1 MDREEARRLLDWYVG
16 IGVDEATGAV
26 AVDRFVVP
34 PAAPPVRTA
43 PARRPSPVPA
53 RPAAAL
59 EDARTLAAGAS
70 SLAELV
76 GVINAFDGCPLK
88 RTATTTCI
96 ADGNAEASIM
106 IIGEAP
112 GAEEDRQ
119 GKPFVGPAGKL
130 LDRMLAAIGLDRT
143 HVYITNTLYWRPP
156 GNRTPTPEEIAV
168 CLPFLE
174 RQVELL
180 SPRLLVYAGGTAVRA
195 MFDTAPGEG
204 ITRLRGR
211 WLRLEREG
219 REPVPAIAM
228 FHPAYLLRQ
237 PLRKRESWRDLLAI
251 RQRMEELGI
260 APGMPT
266 V

>member
-1 MDREEARRLLDWYVG
+1 MNREEARRLLDWYVG
-16 IGVDEATGAV
+16 IGVDEATTAV
-26 AVDRFVVP
+26 AVDRFAVP
-34 PAAPPVRTA
+34 PAAPPVRAA
-43 PARRPSPVPA
+43 PARGSQVPA

-59 EDARTLAAGAS
+59 EDARTLAASAS
-70 SLAELV
+70 SLTELV
-76 GVINAFDGCPLK
+76 AVINAFDGCPLK

-96 ADGNAEASIM
+96 ADGNTQATIM

-112 GAEEDRQ
+112 GAEEDRL

-156 GNRTPTPEEIAV
+156 GNRTPTPAEIAV

-180 SPRLLVYAGGTAVRA
+180 APRLLVYTGGTAVRA

-237 PLRKRESWRDLLAI
+237 PLKKRESWRDLLAI
-251 RQRMEELGI
+251 RQRMDELGI
-260 APGMPT
+260 APSMPT
-266 V
+266 D

>member
-16 IGVDEATGAV
+16 IGVDEATTATAV
-26 AVDRFVVP
+26 NRF
-34 PAAPPVRTA
+34 AAPSAPPPVRTA
-43 PARRPSPVPA
+43 PAKRPQAPA
-53 RPAAAL
+53 RPAVAL
-59 EDARTLAAGAS
+59 EDARTLAAGAF

-76 GVINAFDGCPLK
+76 EAINAFDGCPLK

-96 ADGNAEASIM
+96 ADGNAQAPIM

-112 GAEEDRQ
+112 GGEEDRQ
-119 GKPFVGPAGKL
+119 GKPFVGAAGKL

-143 HVYITNTLYWRPP
+143 RVYITNTLYWRPP

-180 SPRLLVYAGGTAVRA
+180 SPKLLVYVGGTAVKA

-204 ITRLRGR
+204 ITRIRGR

-237 PLRKRESWRDLLAI
+237 PLKKRDSWRDLLAI

-260 APGMPT
+260 APGMPK

>member
-1 MDREEARRLLDWYVG
+1 MDREEARKLLDWYVE
-16 IGVDEATGAV
+16 IGVDEATTAV
-26 AVDRFVVP
+26 AVDRFAVP
-34 PAAPPVRTA
+34 PALPPVQAA
-43 PARRPSPVPA
+43 PARGSQAPA
-53 RPAAAL
+53 PTAAAP
-59 EDARTLAAGAS
+59 EDARSLAASAS
-70 SLAELV
+70 SLTELV
-76 GVINAFDGCPLK
+76 EVINAFDGCPLK

-96 ADGNAEASIM
+96 ADGNAQASIM

-143 HVYITNTLYWRPP
+143 RVYITNTLYWRPP
-156 GNRTPTPEEIAV
+156 GNRTPTPAEIAV

-237 PLRKRESWRDLLAI
+237 PLKKRESWRDLLAI
-251 RQRMEELGI
+251 RERMDELGI
-260 APGMPT
+260 TPGTPPD
-266 V
+266 

>member
-16 IGVDEATGAV
+16 IGVDEATTAE
-26 AVDRFVVP
+26 AVDRFAAP
-34 PAAPPVRTA
+34 PAPPPVRTA
-43 PARRPSPVPA
+43 PAKRPQVPA
-53 RPAAAL
+53 GPAVAL
-59 EDARTLAAGAS
+59 EDARSLAAGAS

-76 GVINAFDGCPLK
+76 EAINAFDGCPLK

-96 ADGNAEASIM
+96 ADGNAQAPIM

-119 GKPFVGPAGKL
+119 GKPFVGAAGKL
-130 LDRMLAAIGLDRT
+130 LDRMLAAIDLDRT
-143 HVYITNTLYWRPP
+143 RVYITNTLYWRPP

-180 SPRLLVYAGGTAVRA
+180 SPRLLVYAGGTAVKA
-195 MFDTAPGEG
+195 MFNTAPGEG

-219 REPVPAIAM
+219 HDAVPAIAM

-237 PLRKRESWRDLLAI
+237 PLKKRESWRDLLAI

-266 V
+266 D

>member
-16 IGVDEATGAV
+16 IGVDEATTAV
-26 AVDRFVVP
+26 AVDRFAPP
-34 PAAPPVRTA
+34 PAPPPVRAA
-43 PARRPSPVPA
+43 PARRPQVPA
-53 RPAAAL
+53 RPAVAL
-59 EDARTLAAGAS
+59 EDARTLAAGSS

-76 GVINAFDGCPLK
+76 EAINAFEGCPLK

-96 ADGNAEASIM
+96 ADGNAEAPIM

-119 GKPFVGPAGKL
+119 GKPFVGAAGKL

-143 HVYITNTLYWRPP
+143 RVYITNTLYWRPP

-180 SPRLLVYAGGTAVRA
+180 SPRLLVYVGGTAVKA

-204 ITRLRGR
+204 ITRIRGR

-237 PLRKRESWRDLLAI
+237 PLKKRDSWRDLLAI

>member
-1 MDREEARRLLDWYVG
+1 MDREEARRLLDWYAG
-16 IGVDEATGAV
+16 IGVDEATTAV
-26 AVDRFVVP
+26 AVDRFAVP
-34 PAAPPVRTA
+34 PAAPPVRKEA
-43 PARRPSPVPA
+43 VRRPQVAA
-53 RPAAAL
+53 RPVAAP
-59 EDARTLAAGAS
+59 EDARALAAGAS
-70 SLAELV
+70 SLEELV

-96 ADGNAEASIM
+96 ADGNTQASIM

-112 GAEEDRQ
+112 GAEEDRR

-156 GNRTPTPEEIAV
+156 GNRTPTPAEIAV

-180 SPRLLVYAGGTAVRA
+180 APRLLVYAGGTAVKA

-237 PLRKRESWRDLLAI
+237 PLKKRESWSDLLAV
-251 RQRMEELGI
+251 RQRMDELGI

>member
-1 MDREEARRLLDWYVG
+1 MDREEARRLLNWYVE
-16 IGVDEATGAV
+16 IGVDEATSAV
-26 AVDRFVVP
+26 AIDRFVVP
-34 PAAPPVRTA
+34 PAAPLVRAA
-43 PARRPSPVPA
+43 PARGSQAPTPT
-53 RPAAAL
+53 AATP
-59 EDARTLAAGAS
+59 EDARSLAAGAS
-70 SLAELV
+70 SLAELIA
-76 GVINAFDGCPLK
+76 VINAFDGCPLK
-88 RTATTTCI
+88 RTATTTCV
-96 ADGNAEASIM
+96 ADGNARASIM

-143 HVYITNTLYWRPP
+143 RVYITNTLYWRPP
-156 GNRTPTPEEIAV
+156 GNRTPTPAEIAV

-180 SPRLLVYAGGTAVRA
+180 APRLLVYAGGTAVRA

-237 PLRKRESWRDLLAI
+237 PLKKRESWRDLLAI
-251 RQRMEELGI
+251 RERMDELGI